1 MPRPRKT
8 IDAGGTVARLDGLR
22 AAVRREADPFDD
34 AMVAAVAGVAEAL
47 EAEADALAGFEARFG
62 KVARRVKCRA
72 Y

>member
-34 AMVAAVAGVAEAL
+34 AMFNAIHAMLQLSETHSVAVESLLKATKKL
-47 EAEADALAGFEARFG
+47 E
-62 KVARRVKCRA
+62 RRTR
-72 Y
+72 